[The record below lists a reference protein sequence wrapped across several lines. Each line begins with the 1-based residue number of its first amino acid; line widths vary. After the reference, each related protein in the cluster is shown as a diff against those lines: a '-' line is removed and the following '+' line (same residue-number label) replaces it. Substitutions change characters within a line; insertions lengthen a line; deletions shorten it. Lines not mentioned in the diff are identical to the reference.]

1 MQLLSETSSEIPV
14 MHHVIGESFRTSPV
28 LVGAGRLRPLSEY
41 MCSSACL
48 WGNAADS
55 LPVCWKNPQKTTPK
69 IKCLSKRSALRR
81 WNLWERRPPTT
92 LSFKGCQELQE
103 LRRGRLLVL
112 KAGVGQDAGA
122 PLKADRCEMS
132 SHLSDTPS
140 PAVPAAVLLGK
151 KTPTDRQ
158 VASCSCPHKKL

>member
-1 MQLLSETSSEIPV
+1 

-41 MCSSACL
+41 M
-48 WGNAADS
+48 GNAADS
-55 LPVCWKNPQKTTPK
+55 LLVCWKNPQKNTPK
-69 IKCLSKRSALRR
+69 IKCLCKRSALRR
-81 WNLWERRPPTT
+81 WVQGDFWERHPLTT
-92 LSFKGCQELQE
+92 LIFKGCQELQE
-103 LRRGRLLVL
+103 LRGGRLLVL
-112 KAGVGQDAGA
+112 KAGVGQGAGA
-122 PLKADRCEMS
+122 PLKADHSEMS
-132 SHLSDTPS
+132 SDFSDTPS